1 MLVRRQIQIIS
12 LPQHN
17 KVLENHNYC
26 LRITGF
32 TFTERGEDIDPTRL
46 VKGRLGNHWF
56 FGHVCTIDAMPIQ
69 NSSEFIIDV
78 HIDKG
83 FWVLFRN
90 IQGFRIHLLSIL
102 ASKPFIITRKD
113 EMNVFFF
120 LMREKLSTCNAAVV
134 NVHKYC
140 LQIDS
145 TWNNQQ
151 SISFNGFNWLS
162 LVQCL
167 YSDGFF
173 FFFPTH
179 ALELLNS
186 WQCKKGITII
196 NLNIHLYN

>member
-17 KVLENHNYC
+17 KVLENHNNC

-32 TFTERGEDIDPTRL
+32 TFTERGEDIDPSRL

-69 NSSEFIIDV
+69 NNSEFIIDV
-78 HIDKG
+78 HIEKVS
-83 FWVLFRN
+83 WVLFRN
-90 IQGFRIHLLSIL
+90 IQGFRIHSLSIL

-113 EMNVFFF
+113 EMNVFF

-134 NVHKYC
+134 NVYKYS

-145 TWNNQQ
+145 TYTWNNQQ

-162 LVQCL
+162 LDQCL

-173 FFFPTH
+173 FLCPH
-179 ALELLNS
+179 MHQNC
-186 WQCKKGITII
+186 W
-196 NLNIHLYN
+196 IHGSARRV